1 MYTCSYN
8 NFMSGYYNFIDVSSK
23 EELNVIEELIPSE
36 KQKEIW
42 DEKMKNMEEDES
54 IKYYTKEYFNEILS
68 KLDPN
73 DIFEKIK
80 YSVIIG
86 DENRHVIAEWL
97 HLTLD
102 IDVQEVAISS
112 SVVFKLHRSCLYKE
126 CLNKMINKDKKI
138 KKLVV

>member
-1 MYTCSYN
+1 
-8 NFMSGYYNFIDVSSK
+8 
-23 EELNVIEELIPSE
+23 
-36 KQKEIW
+36 
-42 DEKMKNMEEDES
+42 MKNMEEDES